1 MALFQPTYTDKKT
14 GKQKKS
20 AVWWFKFIYAGKL
33 IRESAQTTR
42 KTVAGEAEKR
52 RRLELEK
59 SNAGMPTEKREKRIR
74 SVADMV
80 RPYLKRYEQDHR
92 GRQKSILFARG
103 RLAHV
108 MRLLGKTLLSD
119 LTEDV
124 IREYI
129 TARIA
134 EGMSGRTVNMEVGEL
149 SRAIGKPWSILW
161 PKVRKQEE
169 RKDVGRAL
177 SPEEEARLLESA
189 GKKGRWHTAAII
201 IRALLL
207 TGMRS
212 GELTGAA
219 WGQVDFERRVLT
231 VGRAKTSSGTGRMI
245 PMNNDLF
252 LLLSAHAA
260 WFTEKFGETR
270 PEYYLFP
277 FGKPQPTDPTR
288 PTTTMKTVWNSIRED
303 AKVSCRLHDLRHTAL
318 TKLAESGASEGT
330 MLALAGHMS
339 RAMLERYSH
348 IRMAAKREAV
358 ESLSITRPAAAKSDG
373 VVQESVQVAKAAKI
387 Q

>member
-1 MALFQPTYTDKKT
+1 VAVYKPKYRDP
-14 GKQKKS
+14 KS
-20 AVWWFKFIYAGKL
+20 GELVESNIWWYEFSLAGKR
-33 IRESAQTTR
+33 IRESAQTPL
-42 KTVAGEAEKR
+42 KTIAKEAEKDR
-52 RRLELEK
+52 RRELEK
-59 SNAGMPTEKREKRIR
+59 TLAGMPIEKRENRINAV
-74 SVADMV
+74 SDLVKT
-80 RPYLKRYEQDHR
+80 YLERYAQDHR
-92 GRQKSILFARG
+92 GRKKSIQFANG

-108 MRLLGKTLLSD
+108 TRLLGKKLLSD

-124 IREYI
+124 VRQYV
-129 TARIA
+129 TTRIG

-149 SRAIGKPWSILW
+149 SRAIGRPWSVLW

-212 GELTGAA
+212 GEFTGAA
-219 WGQVDFERRVLT
+219 WGQVDFERRALT
-231 VGRAKTSSGTGRMI
+231 VGRAKTSSGTGRII

-252 LLLSAHAA
+252 VLLSAHAG
-260 WFTEKFGETR
+260 WFTEKFGAAR
-270 PEYYLFP
+270 PEHYLFP
-277 FGKPQPTDPTR
+277 FGSVPNDPTR
-288 PTTTMKTVWNSIRED
+288 PTTTLKTAWDSIRKD
-303 AKVSCRLHDLRHTAL
+303 SGVSCRLHDLRHTAL
-318 TKLAESGASEGT
+318 TKMAEAGVPEST

-358 ESLSITRPAAAKSDG
+358 ESLSLTKCAPKPEG
-373 VVQESVQVAKAAKI
+373 VPKENPKVEATLKI

>member
-1 MALFQPTYTDKKT
+1 MALFKPTYTDKKT
-14 GKQKKS
+14 GKKKTS
-20 AVWWFKFIYAGKL
+20 AVWWFKFVYAGKL
-33 IRESAQTTR
+33 IRESAKTTR

-59 SNAGMPTEKREKRIR
+59 ANAGMPVEKRENRIR
-74 SVADMV
+74 SVSDV
-80 RPYLKRYEQDHR
+80 VGPYLKRYEQDHR
-92 GRQKSILFARG
+92 GRPNSITFAKG

-108 MRLLGKTLLSD
+108 ARLLGKTLLSD
-119 LTEDV
+119 LTEDRV
-124 IREYI
+124 RGYI
-129 TARIA
+129 TTRIG
-134 EGMSGRTVNMEVGEL
+134 EGMSGRTCNMEVGEL

-169 RKDVGRAL
+169 AKDTGRAL

-189 GKKGRWHTAAII
+189 GKKARWHTAAVI
-201 IRALLL
+201 IRGLLL

-212 GELTGAA
+212 GEVTGAA
-219 WGQVDFERRVLT
+219 WGQVAFDQRVFT

-245 PMNNDLF
+245 PMNGDLF
-252 LLLSAHAA
+252 ALLSMHAA

-277 FGKPQPTDPTR
+277 FGSPAPADPMR
-288 PTTTMKTVWNSIRED
+288 PTTTLKTVWNSIRKD
-303 AKVSCRLHDLRHTAL
+303 SGVSCRLHDLRHTAL
-318 TKLAESGASEGT
+318 TKMAEAGVPEST
-330 MLALAGHMS
+330 MLSLAGHMS

-358 ESLSITRPAAAKSDG
+358 ESLSITKSAAKSDG
-373 VVQESVQVAKAAKI
+373 VVQESVQVAKPAKVN
-387 Q
+387 